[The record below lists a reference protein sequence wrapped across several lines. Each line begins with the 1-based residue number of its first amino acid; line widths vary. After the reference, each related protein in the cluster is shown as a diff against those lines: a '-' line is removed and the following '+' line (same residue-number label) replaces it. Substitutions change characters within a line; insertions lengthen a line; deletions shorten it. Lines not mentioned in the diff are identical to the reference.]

1 MSETPNPNPYQ
12 GEEGPQQPEQRPS
25 QQSDHQFGQQPPG
38 YQQPGY
44 GQPGYP
50 QHPAYGY
57 YAPPGAVTQ
66 TDRNWASAAHWGTLV
81 AAWLAM
87 GFLAPLII
95 MLTVGNQSPY
105 VRKHAVESLNFQISL
120 LIYGGAA
127 ILFSILTIGLGL
139 LIVIPLALVA
149 LVAILIFLI
158 QASIKAA
165 NGEDYRY
172 PLTLRFVS

>member
-1 MSETPNPNPYQ
+1 MTETPNPNPHL
-12 GEEGPQQPEQRPS
+12 GDEGP
-25 QQSDHQFGQQPPG
+25 DQQPPAYQPPPV
-38 YQQPGY
+38 YQQAPY
-44 GQPGYP
+44 Q
-50 QHPAYGY
+50 QPAYGY
-57 YAPPGAVTQ
+57 GPVAGGVETQ

-120 LIYGGAA
+120 LIYCAA
-127 ILFSILTIGLGL
+127 AVLFSILTIGLGL
-139 LIVIPLALVA
+139 IVVVPLALAAFVA
-149 LVAILIFLI
+149 VLIFLI

>member
-1 MSETPNPNPYQ
+1 MTETPNPHPHP
-12 GEEGPQQPEQRPS
+12 GGEGPPQPEPPAHQQPAYEQA
-25 QQSDHQFGQQPPG
+25 H
-38 YQQPGY
+38 
-44 GQPGYP
+44 P
-50 QHPAYGY
+50 QPAYGY
-57 YAPPGAVTQ
+57 PAAPGTPTQ
-66 TDRNWASAAHWGTLV
+66 TDRNWASAAHWGSLV

-120 LIYGGAA
+120 LIYFAA
-127 ILFSILTIGLGL
+127 AVLFSIFTIGLGL
-139 LIVIPLALVA
+139 IVVIPLGLAACVAALV
-149 LVAILIFLI
+149 FLI

>member
-1 MSETPNPNPYQ
+1 MTETPNPNPHL
-12 GEEGPQQPEQRPS
+12 GDEGPDQQPQPEPPA
-25 QQSDHQFGQQPPG
+25 HQQPAYQPA
-38 YQQPGY
+38 YQQ
-44 GQPGYP
+44 Q
-50 QHPAYGY
+50 PAYGY
-57 YAPPGAVTQ
+57 GYPAAGTVSQ

-87 GFLAPLII
+87 GFLAPLLI

-120 LIYGGAA
+120 LIYGAVA
-127 ILFSILTIGLGL
+127 VLFSILTIGLGL
-139 LIVIPLALVA
+139 IIVIPVA
-149 LVAILIFLI
+149 LAAFVAILVFVI

-172 PLTLRFVS
+172 PLTLRFIT

>member
-1 MSETPNPNPYQ
+1 MTETPNPNPHQ
-12 GEEGPQQPEQRPS
+12 GDQGP
-25 QQSDHQFGQQPPG
+25 DQQPPPPSDQPPTPPPPYPH
-38 YQQPGY
+38 YQQ
-44 GQPGYP
+44 
-50 QHPAYGY
+50 PAYGY
-57 YAPPGAVTQ
+57 PGSPAGTVTQ

-87 GFLAPLII
+87 GFLAPLIV
-95 MLTVGNQSPY
+95 MLTIGNQSPY

-120 LIYGGAA
+120 LIYFGAA
-127 ILFSILTIGLGL
+127 ILFSLVTIGIGL
-139 LIVIPLALVA
+139 IIVIPLGLAALVA
-149 LVAILIFLI
+149 ALVFLI

>member
-1 MSETPNPNPYQ
+1 MTETPNPNPHE
-12 GEEGPQQPEQRPS
+12 GTEGP
-25 QQSDHQFGQQPPG
+25 
-38 YQQPGY
+38 YQQPY
-44 GQPGYP
+44 QQPYE
-50 QHPAYGY
+50 QPAYSYGP
-57 YAPPGAVTQ
+57 APTGGAHPGHAGAVTQ

-95 MLTVGNQSPY
+95 MLTLGNQSPY

-120 LIYGGAA
+120 LIYGAA
-127 ILFSILTIGLGL
+127 AVLFSIVTIGLGL
-139 LIVIPLALVA
+139 IIVLPLGLVA
-149 LVAILIFLI
+149 LVAILVFLI
-158 QASIKAA
+158 QASIRAA